1 MYMVVTKNVLNATVQ
16 KKAVLRVRIAD
27 YRIPSGI
34 TADVLTE
41 AGSMIVASAVGVP
54 AETGA
59 PSADGQ
65 VWVSDLSLPKKGY
78 WGAVASGGGVAKLT
92 NKSGSTQA
100 AGTVVIM
107 DADNNESFTT
117 TSIRGDRRVIGVLAE
132 DIANNSAGNVYV
144 GATTGTVKVTGAVSR
159 GMWLI
164 ASATTE
170 YAEAN
175 GYTRPN
181 GAVGLAL
188 TENASGTGTITA
200 LIIIDLYLGAS
211 RGKGYFAGGNVSTY
225 TNSAYLLSYIT
236 EITAAQ
242 SSANL
247 SVARYGLA
255 GISDSSAKGYFA
267 GGYSGAVTDKTT
279 FASDTTAAQSS
290 ANLSL
295 DRYWL
300 SGINGNGLKGYFA
313 GGNTG
318 AYSAVTDKT
327 TFASDTTAAQSSA
340 NLSVARYWL
349 SGTSGALAGY
359 FAGGYTG
366 VNSSVV
372 DKCVYSTDTTSV
384 LGSAALP
391 TATRELAGISSLV

>member
-267 GGYSGAVTDKTT
+267 GGYSGA
-279 FASDTTAAQSS
+279 
-290 ANLSL
+290 
-295 DRYWL
+295 
-300 SGINGNGLKGYFA
+300 
-313 GGNTG
+313 
-318 AYSAVTDKT
+318 YSAVTDKT

-340 NLSVARYWL
+340 NLSVARYAL
-349 SGTSGALAGY
+349 AGTSGALAGY